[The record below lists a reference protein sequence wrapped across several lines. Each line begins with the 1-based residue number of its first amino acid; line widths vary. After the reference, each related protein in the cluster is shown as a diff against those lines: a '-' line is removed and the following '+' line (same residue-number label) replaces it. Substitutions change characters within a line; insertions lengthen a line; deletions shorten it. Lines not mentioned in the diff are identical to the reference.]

1 MTGNDQKLKKA
12 IQTVAPG
19 SELRS
24 ALDLIIAASNGA
36 LLVIGE
42 SDSVLS
48 LSNGG
53 FELASEMSAERLFEL
68 AKMDGAIILSKDAKN
83 IVLANVHLVPDPSI
97 VTTETGIRH
106 RTAERVARQTGS
118 LVISISEQRATITIF
133 VDDIKYSLEDVR
145 IVLAKANQ
153 ALQTLEKYRHRLD
166 TVLASLN
173 TLEFESLVTLL
184 DVVTAVQRA
193 ELVKRIANEIKGYIN
208 ELGNDARLIEMQLD
222 ESIGNV
228 DRETIMLL
236 NDYIANRSKV
246 KAVEKEL
253 SDLTPEDLLELDN
266 IANLLGYAG
275 YADMQE
281 VRLEPKGYRIIS
293 RIPRLPDSVIYNIV
307 GKFKKFNKILDAS
320 IEQLDDVEGVG
331 IVRAHAIRDGLRRLR
346 EYNLIER
353 YA

>member
-1 MTGNDQKLKKA
+1 MITNEQKLKKA

-19 SELRS
+19 SELRA
-24 ALDLIIAASNGA
+24 ALDLIIAAGNGA

-42 SDSVLS
+42 SERVLS

-53 FELASEMSAERLFEL
+53 FELEAEATAERLFEL
-68 AKMDGAIILSKDAKN
+68 AKMDGAIILSRDSKN

-97 VTTETGIRH
+97 LTTETGIRH

-118 LVISISEQRATITIF
+118 LVISISEQRATITLF

-153 ALQTLEKYRHRLD
+153 ALQTLEKYRYRLD
-166 TVLASLN
+166 SVLASLN
-173 TLEFESLVTLL
+173 TLEFESLVTLF
-184 DVVTAVQRA
+184 DVATAMQRA
-193 ELVKRIANEIKGYIN
+193 ELVKRIASEINGYIN

-222 ESIGNV
+222 ESVGNV
-228 DRETIMLL
+228 YRETIMLL
-236 NDYIANRSKV
+236 NDYVGNRAKIS
-246 KAVEKEL
+246 AVEKEL
-253 SDLTPEDLLELDN
+253 SSLTPEDLLELDN

-281 VRLEPKGYRIIS
+281 VRLQPKGYRILS

-307 GKFKKFNKILDAS
+307 NKFKKFNKILDAS
-320 IEQLDDVEGVG
+320 IEELDEVEGVG
-331 IVRAHAIRDGLRRLR
+331 SVRAHAIKDGLRRLR